1 MKNTNISHFKTK
13 KKMKLRKGK
22 NERPNYEFS
31 KKKIF
36 SGNINILPVEK

>member
-31 KKKIF
+31 KIFF
-36 SGNINILPVEK
+36 SGNINVLPVEK